1 MNESDPRSNF
11 PYILNRLLIFSVIF
25 TFGASG
31 ASSIGDHFLYSRDLY
46 NYLLLLFIIY
56 NYFKGDIERRN

>member
-1 MNESDPRSNF
+1 MNILCYL
-11 PYILNRLLIFSVIF
+11 YISH
-25 TFGASG
+25 GASG

-46 NYLLLLFIIY
+46 NYLLLLLFIIY